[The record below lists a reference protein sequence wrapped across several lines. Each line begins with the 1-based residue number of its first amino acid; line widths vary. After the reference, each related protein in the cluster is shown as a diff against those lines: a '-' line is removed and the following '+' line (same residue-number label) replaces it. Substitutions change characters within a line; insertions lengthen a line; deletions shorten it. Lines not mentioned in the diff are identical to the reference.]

1 VYFYFWWNNIVT
13 ALDSVSLI
21 GLSKSDEQVS
31 KALTWLIKHQ
41 EADGL
46 WRVSYAKPD
55 ARETETSRKRE
66 TKLWV
71 SLAICRVLKRLF

>member
-1 VYFYFWWNNIVT
+1 VT

-21 GLSKSDEQVS
+21 GLTKHDEQVS
-31 KALTWLIKHQ
+31 KALDWLIDHQ

-55 ARETETSRKRE
+55 VRDTETARKRD
-66 TKLWV
+66 TRQWV
-71 SLAICRVLKRLF
+71 SLAICRVLKKFSEQRTG